1 MQVLIAGLLAALPN
15 VFIAV
20 LSKLLTEKMLQSM
33 LEKVIIYAAKKAATL
48 TTNTFDDEMA
58 AELERNLTQNPE

>member
-1 MQVLIAGLLAALPN
+1 MHVLITTILAALPN
-15 VFIAV
+15 IFIAV
-20 LSKLLTEKMLQSM
+20 LSKILTEKMLQSM

-58 AELERNLTQNPE
+58 AELEKNLTTRPD